1 MIKAILIFNN
11 HGKPRLSKFYQPY
24 VSIQLP
30 PIMSRGSRWRRA
42 APSSASSERP
52 PPARCGPSRAQAAWR
67 SPAVSLPVGVDWV
80 PTSLP
85 RGQSPTWLCPGGSF
99 ARRWAACFPGCAGEA
114 LETSRCQGLAGRA
127 AAAQLHSELCALA
140 PMAHPARLPSCRQRL
155 RLAQEEED
163 GAELVLL
170 APSPDSQ
177 PFQCDFQVSPY

>member
-24 VSIQLP
+24 VSIQLLR
-30 PIMSRGSRWRRA
+30 IRARGSRWRLA
-42 APSSASSERP
+42 APSAASSERP
-52 PPARCGPSRAQAAWR
+52 SPARCGPSRAQASWR
-67 SPAVSLPVGVDWV
+67 SPAVSLPMGVDWV

-85 RGQSPTWLCPGGSF
+85 RGQPPTWLCPGGSS
-99 ARRWAACFPGCAGEA
+99 AGWWAACFPGRAGEA
-114 LETSRCQGLAGRA
+114 LETSQCQALAGRA
-127 AAAQLHSELCALA
+127 AVAHLHLEPCAVA
-140 PMAHPARLPSCRQRL
+140 PLAHPARLPSCLPRL

-177 PFQCDFQVSPY
+177 PFQ